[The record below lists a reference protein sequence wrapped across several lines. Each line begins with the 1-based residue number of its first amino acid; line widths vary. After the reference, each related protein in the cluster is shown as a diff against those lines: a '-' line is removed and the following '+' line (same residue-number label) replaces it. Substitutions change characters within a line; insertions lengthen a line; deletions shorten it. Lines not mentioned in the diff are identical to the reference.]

1 MKLTNWILIECEM
14 NRMVRTNYFNLSRN
28 NCLINFNKREEQ
40 VKWLSELF
48 LLENVYKFIF
58 IHQILYGYCNHQNSM
73 KSFLHQ
79 SSPLMAEIFFMAPE
93 DQTIFKIGE
102 ETYQGFSPYIIEF
115 EKYYT
120 KSETEL
126 YSFKIHIGIL
136 GHPKCFYN
144 TMFHLD
150 PHVVK
155 KRQNTKNDDQY
166 GFAEKFT
173 LKIHKNHNFWL
184 IYPYII

>member
-1 MKLTNWILIECEM
+1 
-14 NRMVRTNYFNLSRN
+14 
-28 NCLINFNKREEQ
+28 
-40 VKWLSELF
+40 
-48 LLENVYKFIF
+48 
-58 IHQILYGYCNHQNSM
+58 
-73 KSFLHQ
+73 
-79 SSPLMAEIFFMAPE
+79 MAEIFFMAPE

-173 LKIHKNHNFWL
+173 LKIHKNHNFWQKPEKFARKIL
-184 IYPYII
+184 IEEKKVNQTQTIKLWKNKETVLKKHLKISITSSFNIEI